1 VLRERGAI
9 GAVMSNLTKRASPDR
24 SKIDVED
31 ENQVKYWTKALGIS
45 KDDLL
50 EAIDKVGN
58 AAATV
63 RKELQRRGLV
73 MSDDDKPLKPED
85 FPVNAQDK
93 KIKKQDGTPIAE
105 TTDAAVAEDV
115 ADRLNEDEARREED
129 KWSA

>member
-1 VLRERGAI
+1 
-9 GAVMSNLTKRASPDR
+9 MPNLTKRTMPDR
-24 SKIDVED
+24 SKIDIAD
-31 ENQVKYWTKALGIS
+31 TKQVKYWTKALDVS
-45 KDDLL
+45 KDDLF

-63 RKELQRRGLV
+63 RKELQRKGLA
-73 MSDDDKPLKPED
+73 MSEDDKLLKPED
-85 FPVNAQDK
+85 FPVNSEGK

-105 TTDAAVAEDV
+105 TTDPAVAADV

>member
-45 KDDLL
+45 KDDIF

-63 RKELQRRGLV
+63 RKELQRR
-73 MSDDDKPLKPED
+73 
-85 FPVNAQDK
+85 
-93 KIKKQDGTPIAE
+93 
-105 TTDAAVAEDV
+105 
-115 ADRLNEDEARREED
+115 
-129 KWSA
+129 